1 MMRHFRAEIYPGLAA
16 VALLAVAVS
25 GVFAPFSPED
35 LSENT
40 WAAERIPVPVQNRAE
55 PDPVALALGSP
66 FSPDREPYARPVIAP
81 EPAPTPPRRD
91 VVIDLIGIVVEN
103 GERSAVVLLDGVEST
118 LQVGSETEAGR
129 VAFIGLD
136 SVRFE
141 GEQTQTISLFD

>member
-1 MMRHFRAEIYPGLAA
+1 MRHFRAEIYPGLAA

-55 PDPVALALGSP
+55 PDPVALSLGSP

-81 EPAPTPPRRD
+81 E
-91 VVIDLIGIVVEN
+91 LIGIVVEN